1 MSNFDLVA
9 RTWDEN
15 PIHLERSQAIAVKM
29 QETLPLRKEMKALE
43 YGAGTGIL
51 SFLLSEKL
59 GHITM
64 MDSSTE
70 MVKVMEEKV
79 LSRNATNLSPV
90 LMDLE
95 KERPYAS
102 YDLIF
107 NQMVLHHIKD
117 IHSIFEKFY
126 QMLLP
131 GGILAIADL
140 YTEDGSFHGE
150 GVDVH
155 LGFDPEQLKNELLI
169 AGFKNVNIGPCYTVK
184 REIAGEAPKLFPI
197 FLLTASKQSDN

>member
-1 MSNFDLVA
+1 MSSFDNVA

-15 PIHLERSQAIAVKM
+15 PIHLERSQAIAIKM
-29 QETLPLRKEMKALE
+29 QETLPLSKKMKALE

-51 SFLLSEKL
+51 SFLLAEKL

-64 MDSSTE
+64 MDSSAE

-79 LSRNATNLSPV
+79 LQRKATNLSPV
-90 LMDLE
+90 FMNLE
-95 KERPYAS
+95 EERPYVS
-102 YDLIF
+102 YYLIF

-117 IHSIFEKFY
+117 IRSIFEKFY

-131 GGILAIADL
+131 GGVLAIADL

-155 LGFDPEQLKNELLI
+155 LGFDPEQLNNELLL
-169 AGFKNVNIGPCYTVK
+169 AGFKNVNFEPCYTVK
-184 REIAGEAPKLFPI
+184 REITGKAPKLFPI
-197 FLLTASKQSDN
+197 FLLTASK

>member
-1 MSNFDLVA
+1 MSNFDDKA

-15 PIHLERSQAIAVKM
+15 PMHMERSQAIALKM
-29 QETLPLRKEMKALE
+29 EEKLPLRKDMKALE

-64 MDSSTE
+64 MDSSAE

-79 LSRNATNLSPV
+79 HNSNGINLSPV
-90 LMDLE
+90 FMNLE
-95 KERPYAS
+95 KERPYTT

-107 NQMVLHHIKD
+107 NQMVLHHIRD
-117 IHSIFEKFY
+117 TQSIFEKFY
-126 QMLLP
+126 SLVSP
-131 GGILAIADL
+131 GGFLAIADL
-140 YTEDGSFHGE
+140 YTENGSFHGE

-155 LGFDPEQLKNELLI
+155 PGFDPYVLKEMLLKT
-169 AGFKNVNIGPCYTVK
+169 GFKDVNFEQCYTVK
-184 REIAGEAPKLFPI
+184 RDVPGKNPKLFPI
-197 FLLTASKQSDN
+197 FLLTASK

>member
-1 MSNFDLVA
+1 MSEFDDKA

-15 PIHLERSQAIAVKM
+15 PMHLERSLAIASKM
-29 QETLPLRKEMKALE
+29 EETIPLVKEMKALD

-64 MDSSTE
+64 MDNSIE

-79 LSRNATNLSPV
+79 VQRNANNLSPICFN
-90 LMDLE
+90 LE
-95 KERPYAS
+95 KES
-102 YDLIF
+102 SDQKYDLIF

-117 IHSIFEKFY
+117 VENIFKVFY
-126 QMLLP
+126 SMLLP
-131 GGILAIADL
+131 GGTLAIADL

-155 LGFDPEQLKNELLI
+155 LGFDPEKLKDQLLT
-169 AGFKNVNIGPCYTVK
+169 AGFIAVNFEECYQVK
-184 REIAGEAPKLFPI
+184 RQVPGEYTRVYPV
-197 FLLTASKQSDN
+197 FLLTASK

>member
-1 MSNFDLVA
+1 MSNFDNVA

-15 PIHLERSQAIAVKM
+15 PIHMERSLAIARKM
-29 QETLPLRKEMKALE
+29 EEKLPLRKDMKALE

-51 SFLLSEKL
+51 SFLLGEKL

-64 MDSSTE
+64 MDSSAE
-70 MVKVMEEKV
+70 MVRVMEEKV
-79 LSRNATNLSPV
+79 TEREVTNLSPV
-90 LMDLE
+90 FMNLE
-95 KERPYAS
+95 KERPYTS

-117 IHSIFEKFY
+117 IRSIFEKFY

-131 GGILAIADL
+131 AGILAIADL
-140 YTEDGSFHGE
+140 YTEDGSFHGV

-155 LGFDPEQLKNELLI
+155 LGFDPERLKSELLI
-169 AGFKNVNIGPCYTVK
+169 AGFEEVKFETCYTVK
-184 REIAGEAPKLFPI
+184 REVAGEAPKSFPI
-197 FLLTASKQSDN
+197 FLLTASKRPDN

>member
-1 MSNFDLVA
+1 MSSFDNVA

-15 PIHLERSQAIAVKM
+15 PIHLDRSQAIAIKM

-51 SFLLSEKL
+51 SFLLSEQL

-64 MDSSTE
+64 MDSSAG

-79 LSRNATNLSPV
+79 LSRNATNLFPV
-90 LMDLE
+90 MMDLE
-95 KERPYAS
+95 KERPYAY

-117 IHSIFEKFY
+117 IRSIFDKFH
-126 QMLLP
+126 QMLNP

-155 LGFDPEQLKNELLI
+155 LGFDPEQLKKILL
-169 AGFKNVNIGPCYTVK
+169 AVGFKNVHFEECYTVK
-184 REIAGEAPKLFPI
+184 REVSGEIAKQFPI
-197 FLLTASKQSDN
+197 FLLTASK

>member
-1 MSNFDLVA
+1 MSNFDNVA

-15 PIHLERSQAIAVKM
+15 PIHLERSRAIAIKM

-64 MDSSTE
+64 MDSSAE

-79 LSRNATNLSPV
+79 LNRNATNLSPV

-95 KERPYAS
+95 KESEDTS

-107 NQMVLHHIKD
+107 NQMVLHHIRD
-117 IHSIFEKFY
+117 IRSILDKFH

-155 LGFDPEQLKNELLI
+155 LGFDPGQLKKILLSV
-169 AGFKNVNIGPCYTVK
+169 GFKNVHFEECYTVK
-184 REIAGEAPKLFPI
+184 REVSGEIAKQFPI
-197 FLLTASKQSDN
+197 FLLTAIK

>member
-1 MSNFDLVA
+1 MSNFDDKA
-9 RTWDEN
+9 KTWDEN
-15 PIHLERSQAIAVKM
+15 PIHMERSLAIALKM
-29 QETLPLRKEMKALE
+29 KNTLPLRKDMKALE

-51 SFLLSEKL
+51 SFLLSENL

-64 MDSSTE
+64 MDSSAG

-79 LSRNATNLSPV
+79 IDRKTTNLTPV
-90 LMDLE
+90 FMNLE

-140 YTEDGSFHGE
+140 YPEDGTFHGD
-150 GVDVH
+150 GADVH
-155 LGFDPEQLKNELLI
+155 LGFDTEQLKKDLLDT
-169 AGFKNVNIGPCYTVK
+169 GFKNIKVEECYTVK
-184 REIAGEAPKLFPI
+184 RQVDGEPTKFFPI
-197 FLLTASKQSDN
+197 FLLTASR

>member
-1 MSNFDLVA
+1 MSNFDNVA

-15 PIHLERSQAIAVKM
+15 PIHLDRSQAIAIKM

-51 SFLLSEKL
+51 SFLLAEKL

-64 MDSSTE
+64 MDSSAE

-79 LSRNATNLSPV
+79 TERKVTNLTPV
-90 LMDLE
+90 FMNLE
-95 KERPYAS
+95 IERPYAS

-117 IHSIFEKFY
+117 IRSIFDKFH

-131 GGILAIADL
+131 GGVLAIADL

-155 LGFDPEQLKNELLI
+155 LGFDPKQLKKELLFL
-169 AGFKNVNIGPCYTVK
+169 GFKNLHFEECYTVK
-184 REIAGEAPKLFPI
+184 REVAGEAPKLFPI
-197 FLLTASKQSDN
+197 FLLTASKLSNG

>member
-1 MSNFDLVA
+1 MSNFDNVA

-15 PIHLERSQAIAVKM
+15 PIHMERSLAIAKKM
-29 QETLPLRKEMKALE
+29 EEILPLRKDIKALE

-51 SFLLSEKL
+51 SFLLAEKL

-64 MDSSTE
+64 MDSSAE

-90 LMDLE
+90 FMNLE

-117 IHSIFEKFY
+117 IRSIFDKFH

-155 LGFDPEQLKNELLI
+155 LGFDPKQLKKELLSL
-169 AGFKNVNIGPCYTVK
+169 GFKNVHFEECYTVK
-184 REIAGEAPKLFPI
+184 RDVSGENPKLFPI
-197 FLLTASKQSDN
+197 FLLTASR

>member
-1 MSNFDLVA
+1 
-9 RTWDEN
+9 
-15 PIHLERSQAIAVKM
+15 
-29 QETLPLRKEMKALE
+29 
-43 YGAGTGIL
+43 
-51 SFLLSEKL
+51 
-59 GHITM
+59 M
-64 MDSSTE
+64 MDSSAE

-79 LSRNATNLSPV
+79 TERKVSNLSPV
-90 LMDLE
+90 FMNLE

-117 IHSIFEKFY
+117 IRSIFEKFY

-155 LGFDPEQLKNELLI
+155 LGFDPGQLKKILL
-169 AGFKNVNIGPCYTVK
+169 AVGFKNVHFEECYTVK
-184 REIAGEAPKLFPI
+184 REVSGEIAKQFPI
-197 FLLTASKQSDN
+197 FLLIASK